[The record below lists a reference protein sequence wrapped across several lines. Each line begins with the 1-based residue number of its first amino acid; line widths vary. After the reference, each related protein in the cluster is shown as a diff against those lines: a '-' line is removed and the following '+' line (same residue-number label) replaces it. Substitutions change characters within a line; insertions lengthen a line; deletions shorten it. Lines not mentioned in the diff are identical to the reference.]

1 MKKIDETIVTMTTEN
16 NHLGGMTM
24 KNNLNTA
31 NDVLPEH
38 AAEPED
44 FYNEEGLLC
53 CGVCGKPKE
62 QFLPEDMPA
71 SVRRVKDRMAIPCA
85 CGQAVID
92 KNIAREEERK
102 HAEMVKKLREM
113 FWQCS
118 SRGKVHL

>member
-1 MKKIDETIVTMTTEN
+1 MKKIDETIATMTTEN

-53 CGVCGKPKE
+53 CGVCGLGGHLVLIDRLNGRLGFLLALLLAESE
-62 QFLPEDMPA
+62 QSHNSSFHVTVATLLTLA
-71 SVRRVKDRMAIPCA
+71 LR
-85 CGQAVID
+85 
-92 KNIAREEERK
+92 
-102 HAEMVKKLREM
+102 LRE
-113 FWQCS
+113 S
-118 SRGKVHL
+118 

>member
-92 KNIAREEERK
+92 KNIARDEARK

>member
-44 FYNEEGLLC
+44 YRVDGILY
-53 CGVCGKPKE
+53 CGKCHTSKE
-62 QFLPEDMPA
+62 ILVPE
-71 SVRRVKDRMAIPCA
+71 
-85 CGQAVID
+85 
-92 KNIAREEERK
+92 E
-102 HAEMVKKLREM
+102 
-113 FWQCS
+113 
-118 SRGKVHL
+118 

>member
-1 MKKIDETIVTMTTEN
+1 MKKIDETIATMTTKN

-44 FYNEEGLLC
+44 FYSEEGLLC

-62 QFLPEDMPA
+62 QFLPENMPA

-102 HAEMVKKLREM
+102 HKEKVKKLREM

>member
-44 FYNEEGLLC
+44 YRVDGILY
-53 CGVCGKPKE
+53 CGKCRTSKE
-62 QFLPEDMPA
+62 ILVPEEQA
-71 SVRRVKDRMAIPCA
+71 GSLACAAILLACA
-85 CGQAVID
+85 VHAVG
-92 KNIAREEERK
+92 RSWRK
-102 HAEMVKKLREM
+102 KMRAHKSWRTGRK
-113 FWQCS
+113 WS
-118 SRGKVHL
+118 S